1 MIAQGKEDAK
11 KAGVLNIEFIERNI
25 HHVLSDF
32 KEGDFDVGVSCFAL
46 SYLGCEF
53 LLKELR
59 QILGEKGQVGITTS
73 SVNSLTEWQPLFGQ
87 FLMEHMEKAS
97 SFDIHEIPDMPAD
110 AADMKQRMEKAG
122 FENVKVQ
129 SLKIPLVF
137 RNSRE
142 AASFLISAG
151 WLSNYF
157 FRVKDKKIR
166 KEFLEWGLKKV
177 DEHHQ
182 LDPHI
187 VTSIEFL
194 IAWNEPS

>member
-1 MIAQGKEDAK
+1 
-11 KAGVLNIEFIERNI
+11 
-25 HHVLSDF
+25 
-32 KEGDFDVGVSCFAL
+32 
-46 SYLGCEF
+46 
-53 LLKELR
+53 
-59 QILGEKGQVGITTS
+59 
-73 SVNSLTEWQPLFGQ
+73 
-87 FLMEHMEKAS
+87 MEHMEKAS
-97 SFDIHEIPDMPAD
+97 AFDIHEIPDMPMD
-110 AADMKQRMEKAG
+110 AADMKQRMERAG
-122 FENVKVQ
+122 FKNVNVQ

-194 IAWNEPS
+194 IAWNEP